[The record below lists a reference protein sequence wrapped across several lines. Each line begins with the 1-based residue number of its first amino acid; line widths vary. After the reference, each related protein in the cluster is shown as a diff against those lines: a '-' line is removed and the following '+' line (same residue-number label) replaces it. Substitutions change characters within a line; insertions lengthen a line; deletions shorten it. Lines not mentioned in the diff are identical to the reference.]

1 MELQETT
8 NILPRWRVRAPARHS
23 RLRAMRLGDRR
34 QIRHPL
40 CILPRLCNWRCGPDR
55 QASLT
60 EKLSMSV
67 HSLKAT
73 FAGIAPFQASAFND
87 SVGVMQQIPI
97 VQTRVRLLE
106 FLESAVAKRPRT

>member
-1 MELQETT
+1 
-8 NILPRWRVRAPARHS
+8 
-23 RLRAMRLGDRR
+23 
-34 QIRHPL
+34 
-40 CILPRLCNWRCGPDR
+40 
-55 QASLT
+55 
-60 EKLSMSV
+60 MSV

-106 FLESAVAKRPRT
+106 FLESAVAKRLRTRTGRVEASKSLPVGGASVSIGNRASIDSDRYRAPARNARNFFPFFSNTTLPKA